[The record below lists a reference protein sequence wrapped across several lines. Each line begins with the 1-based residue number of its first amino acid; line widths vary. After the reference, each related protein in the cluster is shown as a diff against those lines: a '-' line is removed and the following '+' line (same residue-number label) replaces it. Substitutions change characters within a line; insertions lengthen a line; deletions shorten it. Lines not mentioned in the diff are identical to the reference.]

1 MGKAIDLITG
11 RVTAPGA
18 TLTAL
23 VMSAGDTLTVRNAP
37 IDSLVRL
44 IQAWADNQAAGTLR
58 IRSPRL
64 HDNVEGI
71 RLDVV
76 LSEVKPLLPERFVQP
91 LIPQDTLVAELSG
104 SAVAADIES
113 AAMLLFYDNLPGI
126 AARLI
131 DPATLL
137 SNMVN
142 LVTVE
147 NTLALGVGGGYSG
160 EEALTAE
167 FDQLKANTDYAL
179 LGYLVDAE
187 CAAVAWRGSDTG
199 NLRVGGP
206 GDELGREYTRAW
218 FYRLSMAY
226 QVPMIPVFNSAN
238 KDAILVDG
246 VQDENGVDVTVT
258 SIFAQLKPGAVPAA
272 A

>member
-1 MGKAIDLITG
+1 MGKAIDTITG

-23 VMSAGDTLTVRNAP
+23 TMSAGDTLTVRNAP
-37 IDSLVRL
+37 IDSMVRL
-44 IQAWADNQAAGTLR
+44 LQAWTDNQVAGTFR

-71 RLDVV
+71 RLDASV
-76 LSEVKPLLPERFVQP
+76 SEVKPLLPERFVQP
-91 LIPQDTLVAELSG
+91 LIPQDTLIAELSG
-104 SAVAADIES
+104 SAVAGDIES
-113 AAMLLFYDNLPGI
+113 AAMLLYYDNLPGI

-137 SNMVN
+137 VNMMN

-147 NTLALGVGGGYSG
+147 NTLALGTGGGYSG

-179 LGYLVDAE
+179 LGYNVDTEALG
-187 CAAVAWRGSDTG
+187 VFLRGSDTG

-206 GDELGREYTRAW
+206 ADELGRDYTRSW
-218 FYRLSMAY
+218 FYHLSMAY
-226 QVPMIPVFNSAN
+226 QMPLIPVFNSAN
-238 KDAILVDG
+238 KDAILADG
-246 VQDENGVDVTVT
+246 VQDENGADVTVT
-258 SIFAQLKPGAVPAA
+258 WIFAQLKPGAVPATA
-272 A
+272 